1 MSKHKAIPQMVRK
14 RVYEK
19 YGERCAYCG
28 CNLEY
33 KDMQVDHVNPVYIHN
48 DINSDM
54 SDEEMND
61 ISNLFPTCRQ
71 CNFYKSTLS
80 IDSFRVRLQTVM
92 MDNLRKQFNY
102 RLALKYGII
111 KENNVPIRFYFEKVA
126 SRY

>member
-1 MSKHKAIPQMVRK
+1 
-14 RVYEK
+14 
-19 YGERCAYCG
+19 
-28 CNLEY
+28 
-33 KDMQVDHVNPVYIHN
+33 
-48 DINSDM
+48 
-54 SDEEMND
+54 MND